1 MEHYLTLKVEALAR
15 LSKLKT
21 YHSVNNPRKKSII
34 STSLLFNRFHVILI
48 YHPAE
53 FKDVLTSLSFQHS
66 EDPCMYENNGTNW
79 YLQIKAFC
87 KYTRSNV
94 EQPVKWMMRSTV
106 AVLEVGI
113 LHISYKT
120 LALCKFIT
128 Y

>member
-66 EDPCMYENNGTNW
+66 EDPCMYENWYKLVFTN
-79 YLQIKAFC
+79 
-87 KYTRSNV
+87 
-94 EQPVKWMMRSTV
+94 
-106 AVLEVGI
+106 
-113 LHISYKT
+113 
-120 LALCKFIT
+120 
-128 Y
+128 